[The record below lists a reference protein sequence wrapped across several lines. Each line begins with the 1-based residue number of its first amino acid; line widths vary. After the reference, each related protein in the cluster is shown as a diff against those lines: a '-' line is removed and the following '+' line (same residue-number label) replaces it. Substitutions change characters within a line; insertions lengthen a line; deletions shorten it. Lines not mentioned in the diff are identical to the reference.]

1 MDDYKIKLSIII
13 LTYNHEK
20 YIRDCLDSVFEQKTK
35 YNYEIIVG
43 NDCSP
48 DNTINILKE
57 YEIKFKD
64 QIKVINRPINIGA
77 TKNLYNLITVARGE
91 YIIFLE
97 GDDYWTSSSKIEMLV
112 DYLENNKEYI
122 GVYHTVNEIDE
133 NSNIISTYPD
143 TKEFN
148 NKDLDVI
155 EDVSSFLDMIIKGR
169 VGQVIHIQS
178 ILFRNIFRD
187 ISKDIRELITVP
199 SIICDLQIKLL
210 ILENGKI
217 KFIQQNL
224 GNYRRIRK
232 KGGTSFSSRS
242 SEFVY
247 SESLMIW
254 DLINKY
260 FRNKYDDK
268 IKIIINEIR
277 YNAVITFIKD
287 KRLFRAF
294 YYFKVLHF
302 GGKSKVVKF
311 LFSKLIKYFR
321 R

>member
-1 MDDYKIKLSIII
+1 
-13 LTYNHEK
+13 
-20 YIRDCLDSVFEQKTK
+20 
-35 YNYEIIVG
+35 
-43 NDCSP
+43 
-48 DNTINILKE
+48 
-57 YEIKFKD
+57 
-64 QIKVINRPINIGA
+64 
-77 TKNLYNLITVARGE
+77 
-91 YIIFLE
+91 
-97 GDDYWTSSSKIEMLV
+97 
-112 DYLENNKEYI
+112 
-122 GVYHTVNEIDE
+122 
-133 NSNIISTYPD
+133 
-143 TKEFN
+143 
-148 NKDLDVI
+148 
-155 EDVSSFLDMIIKGR
+155 MIIKGR

-242 SEFVY
+242 SEFVN

-294 YYFKVLHF
+294 YYFKVF
-302 GGKSKVVKF
+302 FK
-311 LFSKLIKYFR
+311 
-321 R
+321 